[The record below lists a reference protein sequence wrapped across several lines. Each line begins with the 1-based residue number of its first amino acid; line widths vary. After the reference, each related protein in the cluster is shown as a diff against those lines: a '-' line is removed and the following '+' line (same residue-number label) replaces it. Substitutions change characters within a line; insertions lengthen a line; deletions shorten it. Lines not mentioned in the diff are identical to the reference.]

1 MEIEMKMNK
10 EANAEVKT
18 LIFLDKEDLMR
29 LRGTIDGDIGACFA
43 KISKTGDL
51 AFIGKN
57 GTSFVGHAV
66 VVGENGQVIDE
77 RNAKIKNII
86 EAGENAKVMVKR
98 KGRYVPIDIQAKDG
112 VLDLRELNFKSK
124 K

>member
-10 EANAEVKT
+10 EANDEAKT

-29 LRGTIDGDIGACFA
+29 LSGTIAGDIGACFA
-43 KISKTGDL
+43 RISKTGDL
-51 AFIGKN
+51 EFIGKN
-57 GTSFVGHAV
+57 GTSLVGHAV

-77 RNAKIKNII
+77 RNAKIRNII

-98 KGRYVPIDIQAKDG
+98 KGKYIPIDIKAKDG
-112 VLDLRELNFKSK
+112 MLDLMELNFESK